1 MRAPIFALVSCLA
14 IPPAWAQGGGELA
27 RCVSID
33 DDAQRLAC
41 YDRLFR
47 SSAPSTAPATTP
59 ATTAA
64 TTAAATTAAA
74 TARPA
79 EEDFGKDVDAERA
92 KAREQDQEK
101 VREVR
106 ARVTKVDVLRDGA
119 LVLTLDNG
127 QVWRQYEPTITLVFK
142 EGDEVLIRSGMFG
155 SYLLRHAD
163 GKTTTRVTRTK

>member
-1 MRAPIFALVSCLA
+1 MRASFLALASCLA
-14 IPPAWAQGGGELA
+14 ISPVRAQGGGELA

-47 SSAPSTAPATTP
+47 SSAPSSAPA
-59 ATTAA
+59 AA
-64 TTAAATTAAA
+64 PAAAPGAA
-74 TARPA
+74 PA
-79 EEDFGKDVDAERA
+79 P
-92 KAREQDQEK
+92 EQDPEK

-106 ARVTKVDVLRDGA
+106 ARVTKVDVLRNGA

-127 QVWRQYEPTITLVFK
+127 QVWRQNEPTITLQFK
-142 EGDEVLIRSGMFG
+142 EADEVVIRAGMLG
-155 SYLLRHAD
+155 SYLLRHAE

>member
-1 MRAPIFALVSCLA
+1 MRAPFFALACLA
-14 IPPAWAQGGGELA
+14 ISPACAQGGGELV

-47 SSAPSTAPATTP
+47 SSAPSSAPAPATT
-59 ATTAA
+59 AG
-64 TTAAATTAAA
+64 ATTAAA

-79 EEDFGKDVDAERA
+79 EEDFGKDVAERA
-92 KAREQDQEK
+92 RAREQEQEK

-127 QVWRQYEPTITLVFK
+127 QVWRQNEPTLTLQFK
-142 EGDEVLIRSGMFG
+142 EGDEVLIRSGMLG

-163 GKTTTRVTRTK
+163 GKSTTRVTRTK